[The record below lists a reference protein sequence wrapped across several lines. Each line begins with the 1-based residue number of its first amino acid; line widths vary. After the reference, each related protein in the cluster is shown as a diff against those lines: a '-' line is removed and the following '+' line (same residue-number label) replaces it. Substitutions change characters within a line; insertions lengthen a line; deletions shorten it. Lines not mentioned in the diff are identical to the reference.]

1 MHHILTLLFNKI
13 FSKPK
18 ELSEEHGI
26 IPHYC
31 KSLSCQTHQ
40 KRARFWNLLLQSIYC
55 GTLVWLKPIKTIWL
69 HTDMYWKKSILTAFL
84 CNCEKFSLIL
94 CQLSTSG
101 NLLKVSCNV
110 ESETTLNFSYSVKL
124 IPLVDLLRW
133 MHEFWGIVL
142 CHFSF
147 GKYQVT
153 RLCRSSK

>member
-110 ESETTLNFSYSVKL
+110 ESETTSMDPSWFVTLRSIGMSCTLN
-124 IPLVDLLRW
+124 
-133 MHEFWGIVL
+133 G
-142 CHFSF
+142 SF
-147 GKYQVT
+147 THAWFCNIMYW
-153 RLCRSSK
+153 